1 MKKTSLFVDFG
12 LLKTNRNFRSV
23 FIARTISLLGLG
35 MLAVA
40 VPMQVYQLT
49 GNTFYVGVAMA
60 LEGVGMFVGLLLGGV
75 LADRYDRKK
84 LILFARSTCGIGFL
98 GLALNAWLSTP
109 SIWAVYILSIWDG
122 FFGALGVTALMA
134 VMPFIVGRE
143 NIMQARAIS
152 MVTVRLATVISPAI
166 GGIIIAMSNV
176 GWNYLIAAIGT
187 GLTLIPLLALP
198 SMKPKVDEID
208 HPLKALADGFR
219 FLFTNK
225 IVASAALIGTLVTLT
240 TAIRVLF
247 PALAETAYGGGAFEV
262 GLMYSAVPLGATL
275 GAIISGWAN
284 NLQHPGFIMILTSI
298 AAFVCMMLLG
308 LNNNFIFALV
318 LLAAFGYLV
327 SISSLLQYTIV
338 QGHTPDHYLGRING
352 LWTAQDA
359 SGDSLGTLGIGA
371 LGKFMSSLASI
382 FTFGAVAAGLG
393 VVMLALFKTLRNAP
407 LNSEENVEENNE
419 ELNKEL
425 RKEETKN
432 ESTSALVSD

>member
-1 MKKTSLFVDFG
+1 MKKSSLFVDFS
-12 LLKTNRNFRSV
+12 LLKTNRNFRSI

-40 VPMQVYQLT
+40 IPMQVYELT

-60 LEGVGMFVGLLLGGV
+60 LEGLGMFIGLLLGGV

-84 LILFARSTCGIGFL
+84 LILFARAVCGIGFL
-98 GLALNAWLSTP
+98 GLAFNAWLDSP

-134 VMPFIVGRE
+134 VMPAIVGRE

-166 GGIIIAMSNV
+166 GGIIIAASNV
-176 GWNYLIAAIGT
+176 GWNYMIAAVGT
-187 GLTLIPLLALP
+187 GLTIIPLLALP
-198 SMKPKVDEID
+198 TMKPKVDEVE
-208 HPLKALADGFR
+208 HPLRALADGFR

-225 IVASAALIGTLVTLT
+225 VVASAALIGTLVTLT

-247 PALAETAYGGGAFEV
+247 PALADTAYGGGAFEV

-284 NLQHPGFIMILTSI
+284 DLLRPGLVMILTSLG
-298 AAFVCMMLLG
+298 AFACMMLLG
-308 LNNNFIFALV
+308 LNHNFIFALT

-359 SGDSLGTLGIGA
+359 SGDSLGTLGIGV
-371 LGKFMSSLASI
+371 LGKFMSSLGSI
-382 FTFGAVAAGLG
+382 FVFGATAMGLG
-393 VVMLALFKTLRNAP
+393 ILMLGFFKMLRDAP
-407 LNSEENVEENNE
+407 MNNE
-419 ELNKEL
+419 AL
-425 RKEETKN
+425 EEASVN
-432 ESTSALVSD
+432 EESPPSMATT